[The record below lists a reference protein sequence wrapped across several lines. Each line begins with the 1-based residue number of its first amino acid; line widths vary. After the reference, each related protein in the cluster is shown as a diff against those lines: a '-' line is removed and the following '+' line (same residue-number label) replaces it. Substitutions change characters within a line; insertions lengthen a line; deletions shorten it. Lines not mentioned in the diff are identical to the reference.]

1 MLKYIPEREGAS
13 CLLNSE
19 RSFIYA
25 IEYGDVSKC
34 EITTPKPKFRRY
46 IGEDIVFMGDLLST
60 DEVYLTEF
68 GYISEG
74 VRAWCCIILS
84 EDHPGKGII
93 LKYPAVAGRNAEW
106 VESVVDEKMHEI
118 ENETKN
124 TSELVPAEGSRASF
138 LRYVWSSKGYSI
150 EPRSYRLRW
159 YKGSEQLLIG
169 QTYLKNGDHMYTK
182 LATTVEDGKKWHCV
196 FIGLQ
201 TLGPWAVLYYDDPE
215 KLAEDWT
222 LSFLRCSGTGIRLD
236 AIDENEKDLNLS
248 FKPIFFPSDS
258 NQVDE
263 DKKDVETTELP
274 EEDDM
279 VENPNHYVKNGV
291 ECINWIRQALTPE
304 EFRGYLK
311 GNVLKYIWRCEDK
324 GAPVRD
330 VRKGGKYCRFL
341 EDELASNWKADDN
354 E

>member
-1 MLKYIPEREGAS
+1 MLKYVPEREGAS

-25 IEYGDVSKC
+25 IEYGDVSKY
-34 EITTPKPKFRRY
+34 EITTQRSKLRQY
-46 IGEDIVFMGDLLST
+46 IGDDVVFMGDLLST

-84 EDHPGKGII
+84 EDHPGKGVI
-93 LKYPAVAGRNAEW
+93 LKYPTVTGRNAEW
-106 VESVVDEKMHEI
+106 VDSTVDEKMLEI
-118 ENETKN
+118 ENEMKN

-138 LRYVWSSKGYSI
+138 LRYVSSLKEYSI
-150 EPRSYRLRW
+150 VPKSYRLRR
-159 YKGSEQLLIG
+159 YDGGDCLLIG
-169 QTYLKNGDHMYTK
+169 QQRLTPGYHMYTR
-182 LATTVEDGKKWHCV
+182 LATAFEYGMEWDCV
-196 FIGLQ
+196 LIGLQ
-201 TLGPWAVLYYDDPE
+201 TLGPWVVMYYDDPE
-215 KLAEDWT
+215 KLSEDWT
-222 LSFLRCSGTGIRLD
+222 RSSLPYIQ
-236 AIDENEKDLNLS
+236 E
-248 FKPIFFPSDS
+248 PVSDS
-258 NQVDE
+258 MSIYE
-263 DKKDVETTELP
+263 SEKDVETMELP
-274 EEDDM
+274 KEDDM
-279 VENPNHYVKNGV
+279 VENPNHYVRNGV